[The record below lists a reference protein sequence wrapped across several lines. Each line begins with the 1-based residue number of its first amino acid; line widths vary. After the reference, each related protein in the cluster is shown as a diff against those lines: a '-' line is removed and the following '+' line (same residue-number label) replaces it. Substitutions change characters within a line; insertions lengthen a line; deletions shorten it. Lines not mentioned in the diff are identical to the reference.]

1 MNLEVG
7 GMKFSTPRSEMRD
20 DFKKI
25 LKEEFRGILGSENSA
40 TRTDMEKAF
49 AAILDESTKELNLD
63 GLPEKTMKD
72 LKGLAASAESFE
84 AVFVKGLLT
93 QMRKSSFAEKQGPYG
108 EMARDFMD
116 QAIAEQTASNS
127 GGMGLAS
134 TVFRSMA
141 PTLLREAPSLAARAA
156 AAAAGDPQQTRVE
169 PMQAAPNRAAP
180 APVQADKPTQ
190 SSYRGDAPA
199 TLTGAIRSRNS

>member
-1 MNLEVG
+1 MNLDVG
-7 GMKFSTPRSEMRD
+7 GMKFSTPKSDMRD

-49 AAILDESTKELNLD
+49 SAILDESTKELDLES
-63 GLPEKTMKD
+63 LPEKTMKD

-156 AAAAGDPQQTRVE
+156 SAGDTQQARAE
-169 PMQAAPNRAAP
+169 PMQAAPNVSAT
-180 APVQADKPTQ
+180 APVQADKTTQ
-190 SSYRGDAPA
+190 SSYRGDAQA
-199 TLTGAIRSRNS
+199 TLTGAIRARNS

>member
-156 AAAAGDPQQTRVE
+156 AAAGDTQQTRVE
-169 PMQAAPNRAAP
+169 PMQAAPNVAAP
-180 APVQADKPTQ
+180 ALVQADKPTQ

-199 TLTGAIRSRNS
+199 TLTGAIRARNS

>member
-7 GMKFSTPRSEMRD
+7 GMRFSTPKSDLRD

-25 LKEEFRGILGSENSA
+25 LKEEFRGILGSEKSPA
-40 TRTDMEKAF
+40 RADMEKAF
-49 AAILDESTKELNLD
+49 AALLDDSTKELSLD
-63 GLPEKTMKD
+63 KLPEKTAKD

-116 QAIAEQTASNS
+116 QALAEQTASNS
-127 GGMGLAS
+127 GGMGLAA

-141 PTLLREAPSLAARAA
+141 PTLLREAPSLAAKAA
-156 AAAAGDPQQTRVE
+156 AAASPLPR
-169 PMQAAPNRAAP
+169 
-180 APVQADKPTQ
+180 PTEMTAET
-190 SSYRGDAPA
+190 SPSGDAPA
-199 TLTGAIRSRNS
+199 TLSGEIGLQGR

>member
-7 GMKFSTPRSEMRD
+7 GMKFSTPRTDLRD

-25 LKEEFRGILGSENSA
+25 LKEEFRGILGSESSPA
-40 TRTDMEKAF
+40 RADMEKAF
-49 AAILDESTKELNLD
+49 AALLDGSTKELDLAN
-63 GLPEKTMKD
+63 LPEKTMKD

-116 QAIAEQTASNS
+116 QALAEQTAANS
-127 GGMGLAS
+127 GGLGLAS
-134 TVFRSMA
+134 SVFRSMA
-141 PTLLREAPSLAARAA
+141 PTLLREAPSLAVKAA
-156 AAAAGDPQQTRVE
+156 AAAESQARTKAE
-169 PMQAAPNRAAP
+169 PAQASSAPITP
-180 APVQADKPTQ
+180 APVQTEKPTEDN
-190 SSYRGDAPA
+190 YRGDAAA
-199 TLTGAIRSRNS
+199 TLMGAIGAGRR

>member
-156 AAAAGDPQQTRVE
+156 AAGETQQSRVE

-180 APVQADKPTQ
+180 APVQAVKPTQ

-199 TLTGAIRSRNS
+199 TLTGAIGARNS